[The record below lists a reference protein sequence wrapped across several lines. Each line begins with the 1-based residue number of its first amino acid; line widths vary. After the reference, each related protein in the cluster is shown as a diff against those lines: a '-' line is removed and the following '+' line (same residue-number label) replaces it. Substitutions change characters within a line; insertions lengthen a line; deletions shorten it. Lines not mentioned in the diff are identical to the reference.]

1 MKVVIRAAA
10 AADLDGIFDWI
21 SKDSPRSA
29 AEMVRRI
36 RARVNR
42 LATAGLPHVG
52 RPGRVRGTRELV
64 ESPYIIVYSVNE
76 TADEVVVLAIIH
88 GARNREG

>member
-10 AADLDGIFDWI
+10 AADLDGIFNWI
-21 SKDSPRSA
+21 SKDSPKSA

-42 LATAGLPHVG
+42 LATTGLPHVG

-64 ESPYIIVYSVNE
+64 ESSYIIVYSVNE
-76 TADEVVVLAIIH
+76 AADEVVVLAIIH
-88 GARNREG
+88 GSRNREG